1 MDDIPDEF
9 QCPITMDLMED
20 PVTCEDGNTYER
32 KAILEYLKKNPISP
46 KTRQPM
52 NINIIIPNRQL
63 KTLIADFKFKQE
75 QKIKKVD
82 KPSTSSS
89 GISAKLPSSAASHTP
104 QSDTK
109 YEDKNDDVDEATMKL
124 IRELTNGGDDVIVNS
139 STSAP
144 KPKTHTPIAKAT
156 NVLMEIEDIIKVIDP
171 RKTTGIINKYFGLSQ
186 DKITLFYTPLMEQ
199 DIDQLNWLVSNG
211 NSIHKSFYTCAIF
224 NKLPK
229 VIRWLREKKCMIGKD
244 AMNLAVEIGDKNL
257 VFWLISNGCEWD
269 VYTFSHAICSLNTNF
284 LTWILEMGCF
294 WGLVLDEHLH
304 IINENK
310 KIKEWLVSKKCPWN
324 I

>member
-20 PVTCEDGNTYER
+20 PVTCEDGHTYER
-32 KAILEYLKKNPISP
+32 KAIEEYLKKNPISP

-52 NINIIIPNRQL
+52 NIKIIIPNRQL

-75 QKIKKVD
+75 PKLKSVNK
-82 KPSTSSS
+82 TSS
-89 GISAKLPSSAASHTP
+89 PSSATAATAHTP

-109 YEDKNDDVDEATMKL
+109 YEDDDDMDEETKKL
-124 IRELTNGGDDVIVNS
+124 IRELTNGDKDFIVNG
-139 STSAP
+139 TSASTPTPTP
-144 KPKTHTPIAKAT
+144 KKNCPVAKAT
-156 NVLMEIEDIIKVIDP
+156 NVLMEIEDIIKAIDP
-171 RKTTGIINKYFGLSQ
+171 RKTAGIINKYFGLSQ

-199 DIDQLNWLVSNG
+199 DLDRLNWLISNG

-229 VIRWLREKKCMIGKD
+229 VIRWLREKNCMIGKD
-244 AMNLAVEIGDKNL
+244 AMNLAVEFGDKNL
-257 VFWLISNGCEWD
+257 VFWLLSNGCEWD
-269 VYTFSHAICSLNTNF
+269 VYTFSYAISSINTYF

-294 WGLVLDEHLH
+294 WGLVLEEHLH
-304 IINENK
+304 IITENK
-310 KIKEWLVSKKCPWN
+310 KIKDWLVSKKCPWN